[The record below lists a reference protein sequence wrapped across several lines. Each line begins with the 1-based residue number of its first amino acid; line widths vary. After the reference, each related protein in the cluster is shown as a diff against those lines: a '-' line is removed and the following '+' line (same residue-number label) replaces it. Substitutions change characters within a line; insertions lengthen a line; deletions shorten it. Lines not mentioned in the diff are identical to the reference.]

1 MAFLGFGK
9 SPDPSSTF
17 GYSIDKKDTVASINN
32 VKSRMAVNTTKY
44 IGELNKY
51 REIAEFNKKISK
63 SYVANLSVMVDV
75 SKMLNMYVETIE
87 FIKTQIKRAEEALG
101 RPLEVGDLEHL
112 TMLTRENIS
121 VLYNQFIGETNTLKK
136 LFGDNPEY
144 AAETARLLKAQSE
157 IAPLSEGS
165 DRIFK
170 KVEEE
175 KAAVAS
181 SISSTAATIG
191 STASTSRPPGTFG
204 GSKKKSGAAKKSEGQ
219 KNKKTENKKSKK

>member
-17 GYSIDKKDTVASINN
+17 GYRIEKKDTAATMDN

-51 REIAEFNKKISK
+51 REIADFNKKISK

-75 SKMLNMYVETIE
+75 SKMLNMYVETID
-87 FIKTQIKRAEEALG
+87 FIKRQIQRAEEALG
-101 RPLEVGDLEHL
+101 RPLDVGDLEHL
-112 TMLTRENIS
+112 SMLTKENIS
-121 VLYNQFIGETNTLKK
+121 TLYKQFVGETDRLKR

-144 AAETARLLKAQSE
+144 GAETARLVAAQTE
-157 IAPLSEGS
+157 IQPIAEGS
-165 DRIFK
+165 NRVFA
-170 KVEEE
+170 KVEGE

-181 SISSTAATIG
+181 SIAATTAEL
-191 STASTSRPPGTFG
+191 SRPASTYG
-204 GSKKKSGAAKKSEGQ
+204 GSKKKVSSKRNQ
-219 KNKKTENKKSKK
+219 KNKKTENKKSKM